1 MKVGKTIM
9 FKKFTRITNIFNN
22 QDNETTE
29 NQKNPSN
36 GTIQLQTSEDNKDIE
51 KSEEELVCDWLSE
64 NINQIVHELPKKNQ
78 TLSSLSKLL
87 LSHEK
92 TKKLTN
98 YDGNY
103 YQYHLVYGT
112 LNDKEHTWIVF
123 GESYEEPCDF
133 IYKRSKKPNSKWI
146 IDLQPLVNS
155 SDDKPFILEYN
166 SNQQYVPHGNK
177 TILDLDGYF
186 YTHKNL
192 KNITIYQPNKYS
204 GGSCVQVELSEQ
216 DYYFDADI
224 LMFLLDSDFINNPY
238 DYVNIMDRDLFKNII
253 HAIHY
258 IKLLRNINENDLEIK
273 EYIVQLFNKNK
284 KIDLIPEYYQVMYQ
298 TMFY

>member
-1 MKVGKTIM
+1 M
-9 FKKFTRITNIFNN
+9 FKKITNVFNQ

-29 NQKNPSN
+29 NQSN
-36 GTIQLQTSEDNKDIE
+36 GTIQLQVSEDNKDIE
-51 KSEEELVCDWLSE
+51 KSEEEWVYDWLSE
-64 NINQIVHELPKKNQ
+64 NINQIAHELPKKNQ

-92 TKKLTN
+92 TTKLTN
-98 YDGNY
+98 YGDNH
-103 YQYHLVYGT
+103 YQYYLACGK

-123 GESYEEPCDF
+123 GESYEKPCDF
-133 IYKRSKKPNSKWI
+133 IYKPSKKPNLKWI
-146 IDLQPLVNS
+146 IDLQPLVN
-155 SDDKPFILEYN
+155 DENNKPLILEYN
-166 SNQQYVPHGNK
+166 SNQQYMPYGNK

-186 YTHKNL
+186 DTHKNL

-258 IKLLRNINENDLEIK
+258 IKLLRNINDNDLEIK
-273 EYIVQLFNKNK
+273 EYIVKLFNKNK

>member
-9 FKKFTRITNIFNN
+9 FEKVTRITNIFNN
-22 QDNETTE
+22 QYNETTE

-51 KSEEELVCDWLSE
+51 KSEEELVYDWLSE

-98 YDGNY
+98 YGDNH
-103 YQYHLVYGT
+103 YQYHLVCGT

-146 IDLQPLVNS
+146 IDLQPLLDNENKKS
-155 SDDKPFILEYN
+155 LILEYN
-166 SNQQYVPHGNK
+166 TNQQYVPYGNK
-177 TILDLDGYF
+177 TILDVNDYF
-186 YTHKNL
+186 DTHKNL

-238 DYVNIMDRDLFKNII
+238 DYVDIMNRDLFKKII
-253 HAIHY
+253 HDVHY
-258 IKLLRNINENDLEIK
+258 IKLLRNINGNDLKIK

-284 KIDLIPEYYQVMYQ
+284 KIDLIPEYYQ

>member
-1 MKVGKTIM
+1 M
-9 FKKFTRITNIFNN
+9 FKKIANVFNQ

-29 NQKNPSN
+29 NQSN
-36 GTIQLQTSEDNKDIE
+36 GTIQLQVSEDNKDIE
-51 KSEEELVCDWLSE
+51 KSEEELVYDWLSE
-64 NINQIVHELPKKNQ
+64 NINQIAHELPKKNQ

-92 TKKLTN
+92 TTKLTN
-98 YDGNY
+98 YGDNH
-103 YQYHLVYGT
+103 YQYYLACGK

-123 GESYEEPCDF
+123 GESYEKPCDF
-133 IYKRSKKPNSKWI
+133 IYKPSEKPNLKWI
-146 IDLQPLVNS
+146 IDLQPLVN
-155 SDDKPFILEYN
+155 DENNKPLILEYN
-166 SNQQYVPHGNK
+166 NNQQYMPYGNK

-186 YTHKNL
+186 DTHKNL

-204 GGSCVQVELSEQ
+204 GGSYVQVKLSEQ

-258 IKLLRNINENDLEIK
+258 IKLLRNINDNDLEIK
-273 EYIVQLFNKNK
+273 EYIVKLFNKNK

>member
-1 MKVGKTIM
+1 MVY
-9 FKKFTRITNIFNN
+9 
-22 QDNETTE
+22 
-29 NQKNPSN
+29 
-36 GTIQLQTSEDNKDIE
+36 
-51 KSEEELVCDWLSE
+51 DWLSE

-98 YDGNY
+98 YGDNH
-103 YQYHLVYGT
+103 YQYHLVCGT

-146 IDLQPLVNS
+146 IDLQPLLDNENKKS
-155 SDDKPFILEYN
+155 LILEYN
-166 SNQQYVPHGNK
+166 TNQQYVPYGNK
-177 TILDLDGYF
+177 TILDVNDYF
-186 YTHKNL
+186 DTHKNL

-238 DYVNIMDRDLFKNII
+238 DYVDIMNRDLFKKII
-253 HAIHY
+253 HDVHY
-258 IKLLRNINENDLEIK
+258 IKLLRNINGNDLKIK

-284 KIDLIPEYYQVMYQ
+284 KIDLIPEYYQ

>member
-9 FKKFTRITNIFNN
+9 FEKVTRITNIFNN

-51 KSEEELVCDWLSE
+51 KSEEELVYDWLSE

-92 TKKLTN
+92 TKKVTN
-98 YDGNY
+98 DGDNH
-103 YQYHLVYGT
+103 YQYHLVCGT

-146 IDLQPLVNS
+146 IDLQPLLDNENKKS
-155 SDDKPFILEYN
+155 LILEYN
-166 SNQQYVPHGNK
+166 TNQQYVPYGNK
-177 TILDLDGYF
+177 TILDVNDYF
-186 YTHKNL
+186 DTHKNL

-238 DYVNIMDRDLFKNII
+238 DYVDIMNRDLFKKII
-253 HAIHY
+253 HDVHY
-258 IKLLRNINENDLEIK
+258 IKLLRNINGNDLKIK

-284 KIDLIPEYYQVMYQ
+284 KIDLIPEYYQ

>member
-9 FKKFTRITNIFNN
+9 FEKVTRITNIFNN
-22 QDNETTE
+22 QYNETTE

-36 GTIQLQTSEDNKDIE
+36 GIIQLQTSEDNKDIE
-51 KSEEELVCDWLSE
+51 KSKEELVYDWLSE

-98 YDGNY
+98 YDDNHY
-103 YQYHLVYGT
+103 KYHLVCGT

-123 GESYEEPCDF
+123 GKSYEEPCDF
-133 IYKRSKKPNSKWI
+133 IYKRSKKPNLKWI

-177 TILDLDGYF
+177 TILDWDGYF
-186 YTHKNL
+186 DTHKNL

-238 DYVNIMDRDLFKNII
+238 DYVDIMNRDLFKKII
-253 HAIHY
+253 QDVHY
-258 IKLLRNINENDLEIK
+258 IKLLRNINGNDLKIK

-284 KIDLIPEYYQVMYQ
+284 KIDLIPEYYQ